1 MRARGGGAGGTSD
14 CDLSVRSRGRGQS
27 ETLEIASRFSEL
39 WVIRGLSSEPF
50 KKAKFKACQHGMSTN
65 TQRTSNVARYHHRFA
80 VTSNMAPKAWST
92 ALCSVPRQAMV
103 SPPARRPNTPT
114 PCHLHRHKQTHLHA
128 AARPYHLSS
137 ATPPPPPLLSQA
149 VDGASARAQ
158 APLSAA
164 APPPSSVGLGLAL
177 AHALQQLVRV
187 WLRIRVDVPYKGWT

>member
-137 ATPPPPPLLSQA
+137 ATPPRPPSLPSCRWRERTRSSASVGSRPSPLLSRPWA
-149 VDGASARAQ
+149 CPCPR
-158 APLSAA
+158 AA
-164 APPPSSVGLGLAL
+164 AARPCMASYTGRRTL
-177 AHALQQLVRV
+177 
-187 WLRIRVDVPYKGWT
+187 